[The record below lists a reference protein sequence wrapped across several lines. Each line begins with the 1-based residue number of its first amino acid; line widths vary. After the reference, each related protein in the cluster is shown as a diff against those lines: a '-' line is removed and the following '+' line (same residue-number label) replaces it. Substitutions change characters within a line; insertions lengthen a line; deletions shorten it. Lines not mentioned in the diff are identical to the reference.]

1 MHEHEIDAL
10 MAGRPASL
18 LELTWSPIASRVRN
32 VRRTPISTKERKC
45 RS

>member
-18 LELTWSPIASRVRN
+18 LELTWSPIASRVTN
-32 VRRTPISTKERKC
+32 VRKKPIPSRQKKV
-45 RS
+45 